1 MESTEVGAV
10 FWILSTVILISGL
23 LVVSLKN
30 VFHCALFLV
39 LCLFS
44 VAGIYILLE
53 APFLAAAQVLI
64 YVGAVAML
72 IIFAVMLTSDITSKR
87 ITQTNHNAAL
97 ASIACV
103 MFAIGAVFLI
113 KKTRVWQVTDG
124 EFAFDNVITIG
135 KSLMT
140 QFMLPFEV
148 VSVLLLAA
156 LIGAIVLARKERS

>member
-64 YVGAVAML
+64 
-72 IIFAVMLTSDITSKR
+72 
-87 ITQTNHNAAL
+87 
-97 ASIACV
+97 
-103 MFAIGAVFLI
+103 
-113 KKTRVWQVTDG
+113 
-124 EFAFDNVITIG
+124 
-135 KSLMT
+135 
-140 QFMLPFEV
+140 
-148 VSVLLLAA
+148 
-156 LIGAIVLARKERS
+156 